1 MMSQGVRPNKLWHW
15 AAIALTVATVIHN
28 PGGSA
33 EFAITTLDKTGSAI
47 GWALTRGGFD
57 GESDY
62 FTEPETQPHHDV
74 DPSDGAGDASGGGG
88 IELEG
93 TADRVVV
100 EIVELHELVEAT
112 LTPTGGEVSS

>member
-1 MMSQGVRPNKLWHW
+1 MRPSKLWHW

-62 FTEPETQPHHDV
+62 FTEP
-74 DPSDGAGDASGGGG
+74 DPSDGGGDASAGSG

-93 TADRVVV
+93 TA
-100 EIVELHELVEAT
+100 
-112 LTPTGGEVSS
+112 

>member
-1 MMSQGVRPNKLWHW
+1 GVRPNKLWHW
-15 AAIALTVATVIHN
+15 AAIALTAATVIHN

-62 FTEPETQPHHDV
+62 FTEPETQPTPE
-74 DPSDGAGDASGGGG
+74 PSDGAGDDSAADG

-100 EIVELHELVEAT
+100 EIIQLHELVEAT
-112 LTPTGGEVSS
+112 LTPADGEVAS